1 MNGGVNPA
9 MHGHAET
16 EAPVAT
22 WVLLRGLTREA
33 GHWGSFPMAM
43 VQGLRGVQGPVRI
56 LTLDLPGNGARF
68 RERSPTDI
76 GDMVEDLRVQVRQ
89 AGVEGPVHLLALSL
103 GGMVA
108 AEWAQRHPA
117 DLAAAVLVSTS
128 MKPFSP
134 FFRRLRPTN
143 YLRLVTMSLAR
154 FAARWRERHVL
165 ELTSQ
170 LMQQSEAVLD
180 SWVVLHRQH
189 PVSGL
194 NVLRQLYAAMKYRA
208 SRARP
213 RVPMLL
219 LCGQGDMLVDWRC
232 SQAVSRGWGLPLR
245 MHTRAGHDIPLDDP
259 QWVVGVVGDWLDKRE
274 YMNGGATQPMYLET
288 VPLSLA

>member
-1 MNGGVNPA
+1 MS
-9 MHGHAET
+9 AE
-16 EAPVAT
+16 VGAT
-22 WVLLRGLTREA
+22 WVLLRGLTRES
-33 GHWGSFPMAM
+33 GHWGGFPLQMA
-43 VQGLRGVQGPVRI
+43 QGLRGTQGSVRV
-56 LTLDLPGNGARF
+56 LTLDLAGNGNRF

-76 GDMVEDLRVQVRQ
+76 ATMVEDLREQLRQ
-89 AGVEGPVHLLALSL
+89 AGVQGPVHLLALSL

-108 AEWAQRHPA
+108 AEWAQRHPEE
-117 DLAAAVLVSTS
+117 LAAAVLVSTS

-143 YLRLVTMSLAR
+143 YLTLVAMSLAR
-154 FAARWRERHVL
+154 FAAGWRERHVL
-165 ELTSQ
+165 QLTSQ
-170 LMQQSEAVLD
+170 LMCHSQEVLD
-180 SWVVLHRQH
+180 AWVALHRRH

-194 NVLRQLYAAMKYRA
+194 NVLRQLWAAMNYRA

-259 QWVVGVVGDWLDKRE
+259 DWVVRAVSDWLAKRE
-274 YMNGGATQPMYLET
+274 LMSSASTPPVDLET
-288 VPLSLA
+288 VPLHQA

>member
-1 MNGGVNPA
+1 MSTDVS
-9 MHGHAET
+9 
-16 EAPVAT
+16 AT
-22 WVLLRGLTREA
+22 WVLLRGLTRES
-33 GHWGSFPMAM
+33 GHWGAFPLLMA
-43 VQGLRGVQGPVRI
+43 QGLRDLQGPVRV
-56 LTLDLPGNGARF
+56 LTPDLAGNGARF

-76 GDMVEDLRVQVRQ
+76 AAMVEDLRAQLRRS
-89 AGVEGPVHLLALSL
+89 GVEGPVHVLALSL

-108 AEWAQRHPA
+108 AEWAQRYPGE
-117 DLAAAVLVSTS
+117 LASAVLVSTS

-143 YLRLVTMSLAR
+143 YLTLVAMSLAR

-165 ELTSQ
+165 QLTSQ
-170 LMQQSEAVLD
+170 LMGHSKAVLD
-180 SWVVLHRQH
+180 AWVALHRQH
-189 PVSGL
+189 PVSGG
-194 NVLRQLYAAMKYRA
+194 NVLRQLWAAMNYRA

-259 QWVVGVVGDWLDKRE
+259 DWVVRAVGDWLAKRE
-274 YMNGGATQPMYLET
+274 LMSGPSTQPMDLET
-288 VPLSLA
+288 VPLHLA

>member
-1 MNGGVNPA
+1 MS
-9 MHGHAET
+9 T
-16 EAPVAT
+16 EFTAT
-22 WVLLRGLTREA
+22 WVLLRGLTRES
-33 GHWGSFPMAM
+33 GHWGQFPQQM
-43 VQGLRGVQGPVRI
+43 VQGLRASQGPVRV

-68 RERSPTDI
+68 REKSPTDI
-76 GDMVEDLRVQVRQ
+76 GDMVEDLRAQLRQ
-89 AGVEGPVHLLALSL
+89 AGVEGPVHVLALSL

-108 AEWAQRHPA
+108 AEWAQRYPTE
-117 DLAAAVLVSTS
+117 LAAAVLTSTS

-143 YLRLVTMSLAR
+143 YMTLVAMSLAR

-165 ELTSQ
+165 QLTSQ
-170 LMQQSEAVLD
+170 LMCHSEQVLD
-180 SWVVLHRQH
+180 DWVALHRRH

-194 NVLRQLYAAMKYRA
+194 NVLRQLWAAMNYRA
-208 SRARP
+208 SRGRP

-259 QWVVGVVGDWLDKRE
+259 DWVVRAVGDWLAKRE
-274 YMNGGATQPMYLET
+274 LMNGANSQSMELET
-288 VPLSLA
+288 VPLPMA

>member
-1 MNGGVNPA
+1 MSGAVP
-9 MHGHAET
+9 
-16 EAPVAT
+16 T
-22 WVLLRGLTREA
+22 WVLLRGLTRES
-33 GHWGSFPMAM
+33 GHWGCFPQQLAL
-43 VQGLRGVQGPVRI
+43 GLQATQGPVRV
-56 LTLDLPGNGARF
+56 LTPDLPGNGPRF
-68 RERSPTDI
+68 REGSPTDI
-76 GDMVEDLRVQVRQ
+76 GAMVEDVREQLRK
-89 AGVEGPVHLLALSL
+89 AGVEGPVHVLALSL

-108 AEWAQRHPA
+108 AEWAQRYPA
-117 DLAAAVLVSTS
+117 ELEAAVLISTS

-143 YLRLVTMSLAR
+143 YLTLVALGLVR

-165 ELTSQ
+165 QLTSQ
-170 LMQQSEAVLD
+170 LMCRSTEVLD
-180 SWVVLHRQH
+180 AWVALHRQH

-194 NVLRQLYAAMKYRA
+194 NVLRQLWAAMQYRA

-232 SQAVSRGWGLPLR
+232 SQEVSRGWGLPLR

-259 QWVVGVVGDWLDKRE
+259 DWVVNAVGDWLAKRE
-274 YMNGGATQPMYLET
+274 LMNGTHTQPMELHT
-288 VPLSLA
+288 VPLSLG

>member
-1 MNGGVNPA
+1 MS
-9 MHGHAET
+9 AET
-16 EAPVAT
+16 RPGEDGVTT

-33 GHWGSFPMAM
+33 GHWGAFPLQM
-43 VQGLRGVQGPVRI
+43 VQSLRAAQGPVRV
-56 LTLDLPGNGARF
+56 LTPDLPGNGVRF

-76 GDMVEDLRVQVRQ
+76 GEMVEDLRAQLRL
-89 AGVEGPVHLLALSL
+89 AGVEGPVHVLALSL

-108 AEWAQRHPA
+108 AEWAQRYPA
-117 DLAAAVLVSTS
+117 ELASAVLVSTS

-143 YLRLVTMSLAR
+143 YLTLVSMSLMR

-165 ELTSQ
+165 ALTSQ
-170 LMQQSEAVLD
+170 MRQGSEEVLD
-180 SWVVLHRQH
+180 AWVALHRQH
-189 PVSGL
+189 PVSGV
-194 NVLRQLYAAMKYRA
+194 NVLRQLWAAMRYRA

-259 QWVVGVVGDWLDKRE
+259 DWVARAVSDWIMKRE
-274 YMNGGATQPMYLET
+274 LMSGSATLPMELET
-288 VPLSLA
+288 VPLPLA

>member
-1 MNGGVNPA
+1 MS
-9 MHGHAET
+9 T
-16 EAPVAT
+16 EFAAT

-33 GHWGSFPMAM
+33 GHWGDFPQQMA
-43 VQGLRGVQGPVRI
+43 QGLRATQGPVRV
-56 LTLDLPGNGARF
+56 LTLDLPGNGERY
-68 RERSPTDI
+68 REKSPTDI
-76 GDMVEDLRVQVRQ
+76 GEMVEDLREQLRRS
-89 AGVEGPVHLLALSL
+89 GVEGPVHVLALSL

-117 DLAAAVLVSTS
+117 ELAAAVLVSTS

-143 YLRLVTMSLAR
+143 YLTLVSMSLMR

-165 ELTSQ
+165 QLTSQ
-170 LMQQSEAVLD
+170 LMAHSTEVLD
-180 SWVVLHRQH
+180 AWVALHRRH
-189 PVSGL
+189 PVSGP
-194 NVLRQLYAAMKYRA
+194 NVLRQLWAAMNYRA

-259 QWVVGVVGDWLDKRE
+259 GWVVRALGDWLAKRE
-274 YMNGGATQPMYLET
+274 LMNGAGTQASQAMDLDTMPLPMG
-288 VPLSLA
+288 

>member
-1 MNGGVNPA
+1 MN
-9 MHGHAET
+9 AEV
-16 EAPVAT
+16 AAT

-33 GHWGSFPMAM
+33 GHWGQFPLQM
-43 VQGLRGVQGPVRI
+43 VQGLRATQGSVRV
-56 LTLDLPGNGARF
+56 LTLDLAGNGARC
-68 RERSPTDI
+68 RERSATDI
-76 GDMVEDLRVQVRQ
+76 GTMVEDLREQLRQ
-89 AGVEGPVHLLALSL
+89 AGVEGPVHVLALSL

-108 AEWAQRHPA
+108 AEWAQRYPA
-117 DLAAAVLVSTS
+117 ELAAAVLVSTS

-143 YLRLVTMSLAR
+143 YLTLVSMSLAR

-165 ELTSQ
+165 QLTSQ
-170 LMQQSEAVLD
+170 LMCHSEEVLD
-180 SWVVLHRQH
+180 AWVALHRRH
-189 PVSGL
+189 PVSGP
-194 NVLRQLYAAMKYRA
+194 NVLRQLWAAMNYRA

-259 QWVVGVVGDWLDKRE
+259 DWVVRAVGDWLAKRE
-274 YMNGGATQPMYLET
+274 LMNGANSQSMELET
-288 VPLSLA
+288 VPLPMA

>member
-1 MNGGVNPA
+1 MSGGTPA
-9 MHGHAET
+9 GV
-16 EAPVAT
+16 PGAT

-33 GHWGSFPMAM
+33 GHWGPFPRQMAQ
-43 VQGLRGVQGPVRI
+43 VLEASQGAVRV
-56 LTLDLPGNGARF
+56 LTPDLPGNGVRH

-76 GDMVEDLRVQVRQ
+76 ADMVEDLRRQVRE
-89 AGVEGPVHLLALSL
+89 AGVVGPVHVLALSL

-108 AEWAQRHPA
+108 AEWAQRYPGE
-117 DLAAAVLVSTS
+117 LACAVLVSTS

-143 YLRLVTMSLAR
+143 YLRLVSMSLLR

-165 ELTSQ
+165 QLTSQ
-170 LMQQSEAVLD
+170 LMNTSDEVLD
-180 SWVVLHRQH
+180 AWVRLHREH
-189 PVSGL
+189 PVSGA
-194 NVLRQLYAAMKYRA
+194 NVLRQLWAAMRYRA

-259 QWVVGVVGDWLDKRE
+259 DWVLRAVRDWLDKRE
-274 YMNGGATQPMYLET
+274 LMNGGATQPMELET
-288 VPLSLA
+288 VPMPMPMS

>member
-1 MNGGVNPA
+1 MSEGQA
-9 MHGHAET
+9 
-16 EAPVAT
+16 AT
-22 WVLLRGLTREA
+22 WVLLRGLTRES
-33 GHWGSFPMAM
+33 GHWGSFPLQMARGLQAT
-43 VQGLRGVQGPVRI
+43 QGSVRV
-56 LTLDLPGNGARF
+56 LTLDLAGNGNRC
-68 RERSPTDI
+68 REKSPTDI
-76 GDMVEDLRVQVRQ
+76 GEMVEDLRAQLRQ
-89 AGVEGPVHLLALSL
+89 AGVDGPVHVLALSL

-108 AEWAQRHPA
+108 AEWAQRYPA
-117 DLAAAVLVSTS
+117 ELAAAVLVSTS

-143 YLRLVTMSLAR
+143 YLTLVAMSLAR

-165 ELTSQ
+165 QLTSQ
-170 LMQQSEAVLD
+170 LMSHSEEVLD
-180 SWVVLHRQH
+180 AWVKLHRQH

-194 NVLRQLYAAMKYRA
+194 NVLRQLWAAMNYRA

-259 QWVVGVVGDWLDKRE
+259 DWVVRAVGDWLAKRE
-274 YMNGGATQPMYLET
+274 LMSGPSTQPMDLET
-288 VPLSLA
+288 VPLHLA

>member
-1 MNGGVNPA
+1 MS
-9 MHGHAET
+9 AE
-16 EAPVAT
+16 VMAT
-22 WVLLRGLTREA
+22 WVLLRGLTRES
-33 GHWGSFPMAM
+33 GHWGRFPQQMA
-43 VQGLRGVQGPVRI
+43 QGLHATQGPVRV

-68 RERSPTDI
+68 REKSPADI
-76 GDMVEDLRVQVRQ
+76 GEMVEDLRTQLRQ
-89 AGVEGPVHLLALSL
+89 AGVEGPVHVLALSL

-108 AEWAQRHPA
+108 AEWAQRYPA
-117 DLAAAVLVSTS
+117 ELAAAVLASTS

-143 YLRLVTMSLAR
+143 YLTLVAMSLAR

-165 ELTSQ
+165 QLTSQ
-170 LMQQSEAVLD
+170 LMCHSEEVLD
-180 SWVVLHRQH
+180 DWVALHRRH

-194 NVLRQLYAAMKYRA
+194 NVLRQLWAAMNYRA
-208 SRARP
+208 SRGRP

-259 QWVVGVVGDWLDKRE
+259 DWVVRAVSDWLAKRE
-274 YMNGGATQPMYLET
+274 LMNGASAPSMDLET
-288 VPLSLA
+288 VPLPMA

>member
-1 MNGGVNPA
+1 MSAAA
-9 MHGHAET
+9 M
-16 EAPVAT
+16 PT
-22 WVLLRGLTREA
+22 WVLLRGLTRES
-33 GHWGSFPMAM
+33 GHWGSFPLQLAH
-43 VQGLRGVQGPVRI
+43 GLRGEQGAVRV

-68 RERSPTDI
+68 RESSPADV
-76 GDMVEDLRVQVRQ
+76 GAMVEDLRAQLRK
-89 AGVEGPVHLLALSL
+89 AGVQGPVHVLALSL

-108 AEWAQRHPA
+108 AEWAQRYPA
-117 DLAAAVLVSTS
+117 ELEAAVLVSTS

-143 YLRLVTMSLAR
+143 YLTLVTMSLAR

-165 ELTSQ
+165 QLTSQ
-170 LMQQSEAVLD
+170 LMCHSEEVLD
-180 SWVVLHRQH
+180 AWVALHRRH

-194 NVLRQLYAAMKYRA
+194 NVLRQLWAAMHYRA

-219 LCGQGDMLVDWRC
+219 LCAQGDMLVDWRC

-245 MHTRAGHDIPLDDP
+245 LHTRAGHDIPLDDP
-259 QWVVGVVGDWLDKRE
+259 DWVVSAVADWLAKRE
-274 YMNGGATQPMYLET
+274 LMNGAATQPMEMDT
-288 VPLSLA
+288 VPLPLR